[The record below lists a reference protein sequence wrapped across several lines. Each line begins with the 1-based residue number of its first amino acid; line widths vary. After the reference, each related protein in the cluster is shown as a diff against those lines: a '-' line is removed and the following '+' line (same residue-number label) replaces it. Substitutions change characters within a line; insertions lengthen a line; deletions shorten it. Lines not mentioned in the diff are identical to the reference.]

1 MSNIIFLMADQLR
14 YDLLDAY
21 GDQQCDTPNLDALAD
36 EATVFEHH
44 YTICPLCVPA
54 RSSLMTGLYPRQHG
68 AIINGWFPE
77 EREHGTVNANID
89 LIPNRI
95 ADQGYDVYH
104 AGIQHVRTTGGFE
117 KACPN
122 VNFIGP
128 SSVGKHHRMLHKKGL
143 MLPDMSVFRN
153 PVLEHSEGKQ
163 RITAGTSARTAV
175 WPLREDLFYDSVV
188 CKNIVKTINE
198 HDKSNPLCLCGMFWL
213 PHPPLWAPR
222 KWAHKYHPDQVNL
235 PPTIG
240 KWYQG
245 MPALQLAN
253 TAGQLGSHVPTEHWA
268 HVWAMY
274 MGMTS
279 LLDDYVGQVIDA
291 LKENDLYDDTMIVF
305 TSDHGEMLGSH
316 RLFQKMCLYEES
328 VRVPLM
334 VKTPGQKSARRVI
347 EMTDHL
353 DLTAAMVEQS
363 GAAAIEDSTGKS
375 LLPLANGQP
384 NNRPRKTIF
393 AAYDGSS
400 GQGYVHRMVRTN
412 THKFIHNIGDK
423 PELYD
428 MIEDPHETRNY
439 ANHPKVAPL
448 QNKLASLLNGW
459 MDQLDDPHPKAELM
473 RESPR
478 QQIQS
483 ADPGDSMMGSS

>member
-175 WPLREDLFYDSVV
+175 WNIIGGLPAPHVTYRSGTASPL
-188 CKNIVKTINE
+188 TIRRRPWRFP
-198 HDKSNPLCLCGMFWL
+198 SFATGLLACF
-213 PHPPLWAPR
+213 
-222 KWAHKYHPDQVNL
+222 
-235 PPTIG
+235 TILIC
-240 KWYQG
+240 W
-245 MPALQLAN
+245 P
-253 TAGQLGSHVPTEHWA
+253 V
-268 HVWAMY
+268 
-274 MGMTS
+274 
-279 LLDDYVGQVIDA
+279 
-291 LKENDLYDDTMIVF
+291 
-305 TSDHGEMLGSH
+305 
-316 RLFQKMCLYEES
+316 
-328 VRVPLM
+328 
-334 VKTPGQKSARRVI
+334 TPG
-347 EMTDHL
+347 
-353 DLTAAMVEQS
+353 
-363 GAAAIEDSTGKS
+363 
-375 LLPLANGQP
+375 
-384 NNRPRKTIF
+384 
-393 AAYDGSS
+393 
-400 GQGYVHRMVRTN
+400 
-412 THKFIHNIGDK
+412 K
-423 PELYD
+423 PFE
-428 MIEDPHETRNY
+428 
-439 ANHPKVAPL
+439 
-448 QNKLASLLNGW
+448 
-459 MDQLDDPHPKAELM
+459 
-473 RESPR
+473 
-478 QQIQS
+478 
-483 ADPGDSMMGSS
+483 